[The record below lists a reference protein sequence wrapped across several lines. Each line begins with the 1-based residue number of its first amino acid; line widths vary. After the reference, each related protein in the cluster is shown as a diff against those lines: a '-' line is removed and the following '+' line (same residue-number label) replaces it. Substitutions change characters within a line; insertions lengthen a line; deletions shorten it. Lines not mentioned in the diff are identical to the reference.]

1 MGAVAVASA
10 AGSWGAGG
18 WGAVASAGSWGAGG
32 RGAVASMRSG
42 AVAGADERVAE
53 ALKAAAIA
61 VAASLAPETLPVP
74 IGAPIG
80 GKLAP
85 PIACPN
91 GNAPG
96 AIELPKPRAVGA
108 AQKLARDRAA
118 AEAQR
123 GSFGLRRGSSEV
135 LLPNMGAS
143 EVLLPNM
150 GASVVL
156 CDEGTADGAREDATG
171 TGAANWNGAPG

>member
-1 MGAVAVASA
+1 VGAGAVASA

-18 WGAVASAGSWGAGG
+18 W
-32 RGAVASMRSG
+32 GAVASMRSG

-61 VAASLAPETLPVP
+61 VAASLAPETWPVP

-96 AIELPKPRAVGA
+96 AIELPKPRAVVGA

-123 GSFGLRRGSSEV
+123 GSFGLRRGSSVV

-150 GASVVL
+150 
-156 CDEGTADGAREDATG
+156 
-171 TGAANWNGAPG
+171 